1 LDKKIDKEKG
11 EVNMDYRLIKEGDLF
26 LLTDQAGNIIK
37 NTDVQYGLY
46 TKDTRFL
53 SRYELFVDN
62 IRPFILS
69 SGETEDKIKKIYL
82 INANSKKIGKREI
95 LIMREQIIFNGM
107 VYDRILVKNYFSQT
121 LALKLILK
129 VDADYLDIF
138 QVRNYVKE
146 KRLGAILNPSKVKNG
161 IVLGYLGKDG
171 VKRETIV
178 KVLNKEG
185 EIYKDRIE

>member
-138 QVRNYVKE
+138 EVRNYVKE

>member
-1 LDKKIDKEKG
+1 
-11 EVNMDYRLIKEGDLF
+11 MDYRLIKEGDLF

-138 QVRNYVKE
+138 EVRNYVKE

>member
-1 LDKKIDKEKG
+1 MDKKIDKEKG

-138 QVRNYVKE
+138 EVRNYVKE